1 MGRDSAYRT
10 KGIRRIRLKIRD
22 GSIKVLSDVQY
33 VPKLKKNLNSLGSLD
48 SKGFEVSKEGGVLKM
63 VYGALVIMKGI

>member
-48 SKGFEVSKEGGVLKM
+48 SKGFEVSKEG
-63 VYGALVIMKGI
+63 